1 MEQKTPLEWALAY
14 LAEGFSVIP
23 LVPKQKNP
31 IIDSWEPYMERLPT
45 EDEVKTWWTEH
56 PTANIG
62 IVTGAVSNLVIV
74 DIDPR
79 NGGDASMKQIQLP
92 PTYIVK
98 TGGGG
103 WHCYYRLNGKAIPKM
118 TGYKPGI
125 DILGEKAY
133 ALAPP
138 SIHDKTGLPYEQQ
151 VGEITDIVEAPAWL
165 DAIKQ
170 KNEKLWESGINGA
183 PEGKRNE
190 TAASLCGKL
199 FSSLPQELWETSGW
213 ASVKDWNARN
223 EKPLPEGELRAVFE
237 SILKKAEASQTDDG
251 ETNGKKGSIAKQII
265 DMILE
270 QSPELLHDDIGT
282 TFMRVQING
291 HYETHPIHSSY
302 IKKWAGREF
311 WNLTQKPARSEHVK
325 QALDILSG
333 MAMFD
338 GERKTLANRIAETDS
353 TLWYDLCDTKWRA
366 VRINENGWEVVN
378 SPPAIFRRYKHQK
391 SQVIPSA
398 DGELSRIL
406 EFVNISDEQ
415 QRLLFQVYIVTCFV
429 PSIPHPI
436 PVLYG
441 SQGSAKSTFLR
452 VMRRIIDPSSVE
464 LLALPTQSEQL
475 IQQLSH
481 HWAPFYDNVTTLP
494 EWLSDALCRAVTG
507 EGHSKRE
514 LYSDDDDVIYSFR
527 CCVGL
532 NGINIAAQK
541 ADLLDRSILF
551 NLERIPP
558 EKRQSERAFWERFEE
573 ARPAII
579 GGVFNTLVKAMAI
592 QKTVELTTLPRM
604 ADFTV
609 WGCAIA
615 QALGYSQEAFL
626 AAYYANINR
635 QNEEAIH
642 EHPVAT
648 TICLLMKEQTLWE
661 GTSTQLLGELE
672 TVADDQK
679 INTKHPLWP
688 KAPQALSRRLNE
700 VKTNLDAVGVSITVA
715 RGTERKIT
723 ITRTGIVEGVV
734 AGNDEI
740 DGNDG
745 ISGEA
750 RSMTLESIQATIDP
764 NAVLVEHESNRSD
777 GNDGIPF

>member
-31 IIDSWEPYMERLPT
+31 IIDSWEPYKERPPT
-45 EDEVKTWWTEH
+45 EEEVKAWWTKY

-79 NGGDASMKQIQLP
+79 NGGNESMKQLQLP

-103 WHCYYRLNGKAIPKM
+103 WHCYYRLNGKAVPKM
-118 TGYKPGI
+118 TGYLPGI

-138 SIHDKTGLPYEQQ
+138 SIHDKTGLPYEQT
-151 VGEITDIVEAPAWL
+151 GEIVDIVEAPAWL
-165 DAIKQ
+165 HAIKQ
-170 KNEKLWESGINGA
+170 KEERLWESGINGA

-199 FSSLPQELWETSGW
+199 LSSLPRELWDTAGW
-213 ASVKDWNARN
+213 ASLRDWNERN
-223 EKPLPEGELRAVFE
+223 EKPLEEKELRTVFE
-237 SILKKAEASQTDDG
+237 SIQKKADESLAQYENKEEAKS
-251 ETNGKKGSIAKQII
+251 SIAKKII
-265 DMILE
+265 EMILE
-270 QSPELLHDDIGT
+270 QGPELMHDNIGT
-282 TFMRVQING
+282 TFMRVRIG
-291 HYETHPIHSSY
+291 DHFETHPIKSTHVRL
-302 IKKWAGREF
+302 WVAREF
-311 WNLTQKPARSEHVK
+311 WNRAGKPAKPEYIK
-325 QALDILSG
+325 QALEVISS

-338 GERKTLANRIAETDS
+338 GKEKSMANRMGEADS
-353 TLWYDLCDTKWRA
+353 AFWYDLCDPKWNA
-366 VRINENGWEVVN
+366 VRIDSEGWKIIDN
-378 SPPAIFRRYKHQK
+378 PPSIFRRHKHQLP
-391 SQVIPSA
+391 QVHPINGDVA
-398 DGELSRIL
+398 RIL

-415 QRLLFQVYIVTCFV
+415 QRLLLQVYIVACFV
-429 PSIPHPI
+429 PNIPHPI
-436 PVLYG
+436 PVLFG

-452 VMRRIIDPSSVE
+452 VLRRIIDPSSIE

-475 IQQLSH
+475 VQQLSH

-558 EKRQSERAFWERFEE
+558 EKRQAERAFWERFEQ
-573 ARPAII
+573 ARPAIL
-579 GGVFNTLVKAMAI
+579 GGVFDTLAKAISI
-592 QKTVELTTLPRM
+592 QKTVTVSSLPRM
-604 ADFTV
+604 ADFTL
-609 WGCAIA
+609 WGCAITE
-615 QALGYSQEAFL
+615 ALGHDQQKFL
-626 AAYYANINR
+626 VAYYANINR
-635 QNEEAIH
+635 QNEEAIN

-648 TICLLMKEQTLWE
+648 TICSFMESKTSWQ
-661 GTSTQLLGELE
+661 GTSTNLLAELE
-672 TVADDQK
+672 ATAETLK
-679 INTKHPLWP
+679 INTRHALWP

-700 VKTNLDAVGVSITVA
+700 VKTNLETVGISIVTG
-715 RGTERKIT
+715 RGTSRTIT
-723 ITRTGIVEGVV
+723 LTRTGNVDNIIKNNGDDAFDASDDIPQLV
-734 AGNDEI
+734 
-740 DGNDG
+740 
-745 ISGEA
+745 
-750 RSMTLESIQATIDP
+750 TLDLIRKHLDP
-764 NAVLVEHESNRSD
+764 AAVLAEEEPIRSD
-777 GNDGIPF
+777 GNDAIPF